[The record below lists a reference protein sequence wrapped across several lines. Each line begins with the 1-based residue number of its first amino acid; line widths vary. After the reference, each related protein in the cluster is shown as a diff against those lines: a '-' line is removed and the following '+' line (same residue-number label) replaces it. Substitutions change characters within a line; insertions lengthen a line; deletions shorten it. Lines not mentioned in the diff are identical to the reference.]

1 MNFILNSFLIDVIF
15 LCFCFLFS
23 IVGYFKGFNMTAK
36 SFSNLKGITKG
47 FIKRAYDFLGTILA
61 IIFSYCLCDTVSQ
74 LYDFVPDNELIQNN
88 IFMPILNKII
98 TFIVLFIIFWILKKI
113 LGFIIKPLIQGIV
126 SFLSLTDFLNKLLG
140 FMFSFIEA
148 LVISYIIL
156 IFMMTPL
163 VDNGYN
169 LINNTILAKR
179 VLEIVPEVSSE
190 IADWSQDYVYLLDNS
205 IDLDNQETIEF
216 LIKTYQLNLLTDEQM
231 KQLIENDLKEY
242 LMNDSLKLQQ
252 WQRDILIQLI
262 DQTNLTDN
270 EKLRMKNKVSE

>member
-1 MNFILNSFLIDVIF
+1 MNFILNSFFIDVIF

-23 IVGYFKGFNMTAK
+23 IVGYFKGF
-36 SFSNLKGITKG
+36 
-47 FIKRAYDFLGTILA
+47 IKRAYDFLGTILA
-61 IIFSYCLCDTVSQ
+61 ILFSYCLCDTVSQ
-74 LYDFVPDNELIQNN
+74 LFDFVPDNELIQNN

-98 TFIVLFIIFWILKKI
+98 TFIVLFIIFWTLKKI
-113 LGFIIKPLIQGIV
+113 LGFIIKPLLQGIV
-126 SFLSLTDFLNKLLG
+126 SFLSLTDFINKLLG